1 MLRQKSRTALV
12 FILKPFDIMKKEK
25 PKAIKT
31 NKYLF
36 HVSHP
41 DFRNYIHREGL
52 LPLVRPFKTVIP
64 VGVYAHNVKTLPSY
78 EWYPFVWPFEEDY
91 ELTRRYNN
99 YDSLGMYDY
108 WRIDTSL
115 IDNEW
120 HVKEFEKKNFN
131 LSNLEKAIE
140 EALNYSFK
148 LSDMW
153 VSGDLEQKRKL
164 QRMIFTEGIE
174 YNHENDIYRTFR
186 TNAIFDVINS
196 LSGIRKH
203 KKNRKISRKF
213 EKFRFSTRSGT

>member
-1 MLRQKSRTALV
+1 ME
-12 FILKPFDIMKKEK
+12 KEK

-52 LPLVRPFKTVIP
+52 VPLVRPFKTVIP

-91 ELTRRYNN
+91 ELTSRYNN

-120 HVKEFEKKNFN
+120 HVDEIGRVDFSMYLQRDPKDMYVYTP
-131 LSNLEKAIE
+131 KAIPR
-140 EALNYSFK
+140 EALT
-148 LSDMW
+148 L
-153 VSGDLEQKRKL
+153 
-164 QRMIFTEGIE
+164 
-174 YNHENDIYRTFR
+174 
-186 TNAIFDVINS
+186 
-196 LSGIRKH
+196 
-203 KKNRKISRKF
+203 
-213 EKFRFSTRSGT
+213 FRFQTTVHYEYEGEHGTFHFKCLPEFREYLEIQDSILDLHEPDFKFKKIA